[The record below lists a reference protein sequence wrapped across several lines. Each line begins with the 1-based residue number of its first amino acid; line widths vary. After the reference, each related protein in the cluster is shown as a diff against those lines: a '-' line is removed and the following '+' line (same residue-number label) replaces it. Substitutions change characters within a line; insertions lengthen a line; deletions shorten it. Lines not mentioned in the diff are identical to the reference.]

1 MDDRRAHF
9 LTMLGDACAAAGV
22 AGITVDLLLGDGR
35 RVTGV
40 PSPQRADNQSRP
52 VSDTGYSSVLL
63 VDGVSTELED
73 VVGFVIHS
81 P

>member
-9 LTMLGDACAAAGV
+9 LTMVGDVCVAAGV
-22 AGITVDLLLGDGR
+22 AGITVELLLSDGR

-40 PSPQRADNQSRP
+40 PSPQAPDNESRP
-52 VSDTGYSSVLL
+52 VGDTGYSSLL
-63 VDGVSTELED
+63 VVDGSPTRLED
-73 VVGFVIHS
+73 VVEFLIHS